1 MIRTNLSTR
10 PFYNVRAVQVALSIL
25 AAIVVGITL
34 FNVIRIVTLLSSQQ
48 TLGATADES
57 EREAARLRSEASRIR
72 AQINPAEL
80 ETVATAAREANNLI
94 DQRAFSW
101 TELFSQFEAT
111 LPDDV
116 RITAVQPRLEK
127 GVFIVA
133 VAIEARRAEDLD
145 AFIEALEMTGN
156 FHNVL
161 ATETQT
167 NAENLLEAIVEGIY
181 QPPSRTASPETTSSD
196 AASQETASEKTAS
209 PEGGKP

>member
-10 PFYNVRAVQVALSIL
+10 PFYNVRAVQVTLSTL
-25 AAIVVGITL
+25 AAIVLGITL
-34 FNVIRIVTLLSSQQ
+34 FNVIRIVTLLTSQQ
-48 TLGATADES
+48 TLGATADQS
-57 EREAARLRSEASRIR
+57 EREATRLRSEASRIR

-80 ETVATAAREANNLI
+80 QTVATAAREANDLI

-101 TELFSQFEAT
+101 TELFTQFEAT

-133 VAIEARRAEDLD
+133 VAIESRRAEDLD

-167 NAENLLEAIVEGIY
+167 NAQGRLEAIIEGVY
-181 QPPSRTASPETTSSD
+181 QPPSR
-196 AASQETASEKTAS
+196 AAVEEAGR
-209 PEGGKP
+209 P

>member
-10 PFYNVRAVQVALSIL
+10 PFYNVRAVQVTLSIL
-25 AAIVVGITL
+25 AAVVLGITL
-34 FNVIRIVTLLSSQQ
+34 FNVIRIMTLLTSQQ
-48 TLGATADES
+48 TLGATADQS
-57 EREAARLRSEASRIR
+57 EREATRLRSEASRVR
-72 AQINPAEL
+72 AQINPTEL
-80 ETVATAAREANNLI
+80 ETVATAAREANDLI

-127 GVFIVA
+127 GVFIVG

-145 AFIEALEMTGN
+145 AFIEALEMTGH

-167 NAENLLEAIVEGIY
+167 NQGGLLEAIVEGVY
-181 QPPSRTASPETTSSD
+181 QPPARTLSGEAGRP
-196 AASQETASEKTAS
+196 
-209 PEGGKP
+209 

>member
-10 PFYNVRAVQVALSIL
+10 PFYNVRAVQVSLSIL
-25 AAIVVGITL
+25 AAIVLGITL
-34 FNVIRIVTLLSSQQ
+34 FNVIRIVTLLASQQ
-48 TLGATADES
+48 TLGATADQS

-127 GVFIVA
+127 GIFIVA

-145 AFIEALEMTGN
+145 AFIEALEMTGV

-167 NAENLLEAIVEGIY
+167 NQRGLLEAIIEGVY
-181 QPPSRTASPETTSSD
+181 QPSSRTAPEE
-196 AASQETASEKTAS
+196 AGR
-209 PEGGKP
+209 P

>member
-1 MIRTNLSTR
+1 MIRTNLATR

-25 AAIVVGITL
+25 AAVVLGITL
-34 FNVIRIVTLLSSQQ
+34 FNVIRIVALLASQQ
-48 TLGATADES
+48 TLGTTADQS
-57 EREAARLRSEASRIR
+57 EREAARLRAEAARIR

-101 TELFSQFEAT
+101 TELFTQFEAT

-127 GVFIVA
+127 GTFIVA

-145 AFIEALEMTGN
+145 AFIEALEMTGA

-161 ATETQT
+161 ATETQS
-167 NAENLLEAIVEGIY
+167 NPRGLLEAIVEGVY
-181 QPPSRTASPETTSSD
+181 QPSSRTAPAE
-196 AASQETASEKTAS
+196 AGR
-209 PEGGKP
+209 P